1 MRRSQQKQDE
11 LLQQMLDRS
20 SDPSTGQR
28 SQRQNARD
36 STRNKYLRAE
46 AKESSGNE
54 NVDLEGTL
62 KPYQESEIR
71 EIKMF
76 GDVADVTAPR
86 ERPAR
91 TRQLKNPY
99 LKPRTAADGPK
110 ERSAPVR

>member
-1 MRRSQQKQDE
+1 M
-11 LLQQMLDRS
+11 
-20 SDPSTGQR
+20 
-28 SQRQNARD
+28 
-36 STRNKYLRAE
+36 RAE
-46 AKESSGNE
+46 ATEVSGNE

-62 KPYQESEIR
+62 KPYHESEIR

-110 ERSAPVR
+110 ERPAPVGSAAAVERSAGRISEQSEISLIDEAVGQDARSKP